1 MDATCTIQDSIHV
14 FSLVHKYV
22 SRILG
27 TYQLALWGAF
37 LMQNTERRYM
47 KVIFDEQGNIYYQM
61 MDVAPDPVGGLKFIK
76 IDVPIGKNLIRF
88 DVDGDK
94 IEPIYIDRPLT
105 PEEELKKEFEEKIKV
120 LESNQEKLENKQIT
134 TDLALVELSTNLMS

>member
-1 MDATCTIQDSIHV
+1 
-14 FSLVHKYV
+14 
-22 SRILG
+22 
-27 TYQLALWGAF
+27 
-37 LMQNTERRYM
+37 M
-47 KVIFDEQGNIYYQM
+47 KVIFDEKGNIYYQM

-76 IDVPIGKNLIRF
+76 VDVPVGKTLVRF

-105 PEEELKKEFEEKIKV
+105 QEEQLTKEIEELK
-120 LESNQEKLENKQIT
+120 SKQQT

>member
-1 MDATCTIQDSIHV
+1 
-14 FSLVHKYV
+14 
-22 SRILG
+22 
-27 TYQLALWGAF
+27 
-37 LMQNTERRYM
+37 M

-105 PEEELKKEFEEKIKV
+105 PEEELKNEFEEKIKV
-120 LESNQEKLENKQIT
+120 VESNQEKLENKQIPT
-134 TDLALVELSTNLMS
+134 ALALVELSTNLMS

>member
-1 MDATCTIQDSIHV
+1 
-14 FSLVHKYV
+14 
-22 SRILG
+22 
-27 TYQLALWGAF
+27 
-37 LMQNTERRYM
+37 M

-76 IDVPIGKNLIRF
+76 VDVPIGKNLVRL

-105 PEEELKKEFEEKIKV
+105 QEEQLAKEIEELK
-120 LESNQEKLENKQIT
+120 SKQQT
-134 TDLALVELSTNLMS
+134 TDLALVELSTNLMT